1 MKSVLITFDQAYYER
16 IMALL
21 DRLGC
26 RGFTYLEKVQGRGS
40 KTGDPHFGS
49 HAWPSM
55 CSAILTVVE
64 DNKVDSLLDTLHKM
78 DLQTEQLGLRAFVWT
93 IIIDIP
99 PYDRYLIH
107 TYNIQETFFF
117 TGRLRQTESRFHII
131 LQTQT
136 FSNTI
141 RGNRKTTIYFGRK
154 FPSKH

>member
-40 KTGDPHFGS
+40 NTGDPHLGS

-78 DLQTEQLGLRAFVWT
+78 DLQTEQLGLRAFVWNIERT
-93 IIIDIP
+93 I
-99 PYDRYLIH
+99 
-107 TYNIQETFFF
+107 
-117 TGRLRQTESRFHII
+117 
-131 LQTQT
+131 
-136 FSNTI
+136 
-141 RGNRKTTIYFGRK
+141 
-154 FPSKH
+154 